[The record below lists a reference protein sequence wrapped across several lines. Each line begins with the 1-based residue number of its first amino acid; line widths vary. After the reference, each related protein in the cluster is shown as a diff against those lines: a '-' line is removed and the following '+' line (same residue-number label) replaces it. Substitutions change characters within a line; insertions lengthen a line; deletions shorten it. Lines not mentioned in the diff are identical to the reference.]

1 MSEHD
6 LHWTLDDKG
15 VAWLAFDRHDGD
27 TNVLSEQV
35 LEDFDAMLVE
45 IAQGHPRGL
54 VIHSAKPG
62 GFIAG
67 ADVKAFARLDDPQ
80 AAERFI
86 LRVHEIFQRLESMAF
101 PTVAMIH
108 GYCLGGG
115 LELALACDYRVARD
129 DPGTRIGFP
138 EVRLGIFPGFGG
150 TVRALRALGPLQ
162 ALPLMLSGRTLDG
175 RRARRLGLVDEA
187 VPERQLRNVARLLI
201 EQRRPPRR
209 AALAARLPG
218 LLPLRPAV
226 AAFMARQLRARVNPA
241 HYPAPFALLDH
252 WRRHGGNAHALY
264 DSEAREVSRL
274 IVSDTAQQL
283 IRVFLLQER
292 LKGLAD
298 KDAFA
303 PRHVHVVG
311 GGVMGGDIA
320 AWCALRGLTVTLQ
333 DRTPEL
339 LGRAMGRAA
348 KLFAKRLKNR
358 YQVQAALD
366 RLTPDH
372 RGLGVPRADVVI
384 EAIFEDAEAKR
395 ALYAELE
402 PRLRED
408 AVLATNTS
416 SIPLAELRQDLARP
430 ERLIG
435 LHFFNPVAKMPL
447 LEIVRD
453 EHTDP
458 EMLARGLAF
467 ARHIDKLPLPVS
479 STPGFLVNRVL
490 MPYLLEAVRLLDE
503 GVPAPVI
510 DHAALDFGMPMGPIE
525 LADTVGLDIC
535 LSVARELAPLH
546 DEPLPGRLEQQV
558 EAGFLGKKSGQGFY
572 RWQKGRAQKPQDTM
586 PPKARLE
593 ELAERMILRLI
604 NESVACLREG
614 VVEDAD
620 LLDAGVI
627 FGTGFAPFRGGPLQ
641 YARQRGM
648 ERCEKRLH
656 ELEDHYGH
664 QFHADPGW
672 HALATGHG

>member
-1 MSEHD
+1 MNEHD
-6 LHWTLDDKG
+6 LHWTLDDNG
-15 VAWLAFDRHDGD
+15 IAWLAFDRHDGD

-67 ADVKAFARLDDPQ
+67 ADVTSFAQVDDPQ

-129 DPGTRIGFP
+129 DPDTRIGFP

-150 TVRALRALGPLQ
+150 TVRTLRALGPLQ
-162 ALPLMLSGRTLDG
+162 ALPLMLAGRTLDG

-209 AALAARLPG
+209 ASLAARLPG

-241 HYPAPFALLDH
+241 HYPAPFALLEH

-298 KDAFA
+298 KDAFT

-320 AWCALRGLTVTLQ
+320 AWCALHGFTVTLQ

-348 KLFAKRLKNR
+348 QLFAKRLKDR

-416 SIPLAELRQDLARP
+416 SIPLDELRQELARP

-453 EHTDP
+453 EHSDP
-458 EMLARGLAF
+458 GMLARGLAF

-479 STPGFLVNRVL
+479 TTPGFLVNRVL
-490 MPYLLEAVRLLDE
+490 MPYLLEAVHLLDE
-503 GVPAPVI
+503 GVPAAVI
-510 DHAALDFGMPMGPIE
+510 DHAALEFGMPMGPIE

-535 LSVARELAPLH
+535 LSVARTLAPLH
-546 DEPLPGRLEQQV
+546 DAPLPEQLQQQV

-572 RWQKGRAQKPQDTM
+572 RWQKGRPQKPRVTM

>member
-1 MSEHD
+1 MSEQD
-6 LHWTLDDKG
+6 LHWTLDEEG
-15 VAWLAFDRHDGD
+15 IAWLAFDRHDGD
-27 TNVLSEQV
+27 TNVLTEAV
-35 LEDFDAMLVE
+35 LEAFDAMLVE

-67 ADVKAFARLDDPQ
+67 ADVKAFARVDDPQ

-86 LRVHEIFQRLESMAF
+86 RRVHEILQRLESMAF

-129 DPGTRIGFP
+129 DRDTRIGFP

-150 TVRALRALGPLQ
+150 TVRALRALGPLK
-162 ALPLMLSGRTLDG
+162 ALPPMLAGRTLDG
-175 RRARRLGLVDEA
+175 RAARRLGLVDEA

-201 EQRRPPRR
+201 AQRRPPRR
-209 AALAARLPG
+209 AGLLARLPG
-218 LLPLRPAV
+218 VWPLRPAV
-226 AAFMARQLRARVNPA
+226 AALMARQVRARVNPA

-252 WRRHGGNAHALY
+252 WRRHGGNARALY
-264 DSEAREVSRL
+264 DSEARAVSRL

-298 KDAFA
+298 KGAFT

-320 AWCALRGLTVTLQ
+320 AWCALRGFTVTLQ

-348 KLFAKRLKNR
+348 QLFEKRLKDR
-358 YQVQAALD
+358 YRVQAALD
-366 RLTPDH
+366 RLVPDH
-372 RGLGVPRADVVI
+372 QGLGVARADVVI

-395 ALYAELE
+395 ALYAEIE

-416 SIPLAELRQDLARP
+416 SIPLAELRGALARP
-430 ERLIG
+430 GRLIG

-453 EHTDP
+453 EHTEP
-458 EMLARGLAF
+458 ETLARGLAF

-479 STPGFLVNRVL
+479 ATPGFLVNRVL
-490 MPYLLEAVRLLDE
+490 MPYLLEAVRLLEE

-510 DHAALDFGMPMGPIE
+510 DRAALHFGMPMGPIE

-535 LSVARELAPLH
+535 LSVARKLAPLH
-546 DEPLPGRLEQQV
+546 DEPLPERLEQEV
-558 EAGFLGKKSGQGFY
+558 EAGHLGKKSGQGFY
-572 RWQKGRAQKPQDTM
+572 RWQRGRAHKPQVKM
-586 PPKARLE
+586 PPPARLE
-593 ELAERMILRLI
+593 ELADRMILRLI

-641 YARQRGM
+641 YARSRGM
-648 ERCEKRLH
+648 ERCEQRLH

-672 HALATGHG
+672 HELAAGH